1 MNLFVIYIKNI
12 HPLFSIIFKFDITLK
27 RLIRF
32 MFLAYQVCTM
42 AIIST
47 LVFGVWYRKDE
58 FDEAYRNAEGYDMDD
73 VTYAVALAI
82 FLSLF
87 T

>member
-1 MNLFVIYIKNI
+1 
-12 HPLFSIIFKFDITLK
+12 
-27 RLIRF
+27 
-32 MFLAYQVCTM
+32 M